1 MRERGREI
9 LYIYCFVL
17 CVCVRVCVCVK
28 EIVTDMSMFVCV
40 YIEITVLHNY
50 GFGGKLE
57 NEVIKG

>member
-1 MRERGREI
+1 MCERKWKGDIVHI
-9 LYIYCFVL
+9 LLCIV
-17 CVCVRVCVCVK
+17 CVCVCVCVK